1 MRHDWDNDWISK
13 NYSSFK
19 SVKDLYTAYMESHND
34 EITYDT
40 FKWYCRSRLG
50 YQKNVLRMSGE
61 QKQFLIS
68 NFDKMSVDNLRKLFN
83 KKYGTNLKVT
93 AFHYHTKRLGLD
105 KWKEHLY
112 TAEQE
117 EFLKRNAPCVMRR
130 RLTQLFNEKFG
141 SSVSEDALVMHC
153 WQRGYGALNDGR
165 FHQDRKMT
173 IFIDGDSNNFNE
185 DNAKTV
191 DFKTYTMMNNNR
203 WLDDAEITKTGLLW
217 CELMNAVGEGE
228 KLL

>member
-1 MRHDWDNDWISK
+1 MKHNWDNDWIAD

-19 SVKDLYTAYMESHND
+19 YVKDLHIAYMESHDD

-40 FKWYCRSRLG
+40 FKWYCRSCLG
-50 YQKNVLRMSGE
+50 LTKKVFRMNDE
-61 QKQFLIS
+61 QKQFIVS
-68 NFDKMSVDNLRKLFN
+68 NFSKMSVESLRKLFN
-83 KKYGTNLKVT
+83 KKYGTNFKTT

-112 TAEQE
+112 TEEQE
-117 EFLKRNAPCVMRR
+117 EFLKQNAPCVMRR

-165 FHQDRKMT
+165 FHQDRKIT
-173 IFIDGDSNNFNE
+173 IFIDGNPNNFSD
-185 DNAKTV
+185 DNAKVV
-191 DFKTYTMMNNNR
+191 DIKTYAVMNNNR
-203 WLDDAEITKTGLLW
+203 WLDSAEITRTGLLW
-217 CELMNAVGEGE
+217 CRLMNAVGEEGVV
-228 KLL
+228 